1 MAGCRPIE
9 HIIGLKVKLSD
20 DELLQRLDKITLPPD
35 IKLELVD
42 RINTCKKIPEYY
54 DFPKANIVIENFGDG
69 TKLTSEEYGL
79 LIDRQIFAAFKQMSE
94 IIEAKD
100 YTEAIMKADMKIY
113 KATTCVTGN
122 IIVVSSGLAKSRKI
136 KKLAKDANKKL
147 FFTPLL
153 ATDEMFVICNTDSLF
168 PGYMT
173 YDGQYIGVNPSLVK
187 YCIIQD
193 K

>member
-1 MAGCRPIE
+1 MAGNRPIE

-35 IKLELVD
+35 IKSELVD
-42 RINTCKKIPEYY
+42 RINTCKKIPDYH
-54 DFPKANIVIENFGDG
+54 FPKLNLVIENFGDG

-79 LIDRQIFAAFKQMSE
+79 LIDKQIFAAFKQMSE

-100 YTEAIMKADMKIY
+100 YTEAIMKADVKIY
-113 KATTCVTGN
+113 KVTTCVTGN
-122 IIVVSSGLAKSRKI
+122 IIVVSSGLVKSRKI
-136 KKLAKDANKKL
+136 KKLAKDTNKKL

-168 PGYMT
+168 PGYMN
-173 YDGQYIGVNPSLVK
+173 YDGRYIGVNPSLVK